1 MLKAIFS
8 TWQLN
13 SMTTQ
18 LLTNTAFIRAGGIAA
33 IGMALCYIS
42 VAVIFFGVLDVPAGL
57 DSLGRLQYLQ
67 QEYSWVASGYG
78 IGYLLFGVLLAI
90 LLQAL
95 QQALPD
101 KQSAIAGLAE
111 RFGNVW
117 LVLMMASGMAALI
130 GLDMTLR
137 LLDSS
142 TEQALA
148 LYNTGNLLT
157 NALGGGIELVGGLW
171 VLLLSIAGLQQQ
183 RFAKALHLLGLIVGS
198 LGILTVLH
206 SVPYLKDAFGITQLI
221 WFIWLGTALLRRKA
235 GKGHNAELS

>member
-1 MLKAIFS
+1 MPV
-8 TWQLN
+8 Q
-13 SMTTQ
+13 
-18 LLTNTAFIRAGGIAA
+18 AFNQTLIRAGGIAA

-42 VAVIFFGVLDVPAGL
+42 VAVIFFGLLAVPAGL
-57 DSLGRLQYLQ
+57 DSLGRLQFYLQ
-67 QEYSWVASGYG
+67 QEYLLVAIGWG

-95 QQALPD
+95 RQAMPPN
-101 KQSAIAGLAE
+101 QSGIAALAE
-111 RFGNVW
+111 RFGNAWV
-117 LVLMMASGMAALI
+117 VLMLASGMVALI
-130 GLDMTLR
+130 SMDMTLR

>member
-1 MLKAIFS
+1 
-8 TWQLN
+8 
-13 SMTTQ
+13 MTTQ
-18 LLTNTAFIRAGGIAA
+18 ALSSPVLIRAGGIAA

-42 VAVIFFGVLDVPAGL
+42 VAVIFFGLLAVPPGL

-67 QEYSWVASGYG
+67 QEYSLVASGYA

-95 QQALPD
+95 RQALPD
-101 KQSAIAGLAE
+101 SQSAIAGLAE

-130 GLDMTLR
+130 GLDMTFR
-137 LLDSS
+137 LVDSEP
-142 TEQALA
+142 EQALA
-148 LYNTGNLLT
+148 LFNSRNLIT
-157 NALGGGIELVGGLW
+157 EALGGGIELVGGLW

-206 SVPYLKDAFGITQLI
+206 TVPYLKDAFGITQLI
-221 WFIWLGTALLRRKA
+221 WFIWLGISLLRAKQQKRNCDA
-235 GKGHNAELS
+235 VAAD